1 MSASSVIS
9 ESEASAVGTM
19 DRQIVC
25 FGIPAFEVAVA
36 RLHDPSLSTRPLA
49 IAPLNTA
56 RALLRKVSTESEQ
69 AGLAVGMSVEQAR
82 RVCPSLQIL
91 SPNPSRVRTAEA
103 SLLHIVNRYA
113 PIWEPVQ
120 AGSFVMDLTGTGRL
134 FGPSYDVAAKVQ
146 HEVLTQYRLDGVAGV
161 GSNKLVAQTA
171 ATLIQPSEL
180 YDVRP
185 GSELVFM
192 APLSVR
198 TLPGLQRPC
207 MRQVLTRLDDLN
219 LDTLGDVAE
228 SPVEAL
234 EVALGDYA
242 GELSRWAQGIDS
254 MPVLPPASQPTLE
267 EMVLLDP
274 DEVDDP
280 VLTGRLLDALQ
291 RLCRTLRSQRRV
303 CGRLSLTIRYSDHME
318 VTKHQR
324 VIPETCW
331 ECDLSSVVLSLF
343 QKCMR
348 RRIRLRAM
356 TLSMAGLTGFT
367 EQGVLFDARSP
378 EEQRRQERAKKLAV
392 ALDTLHARFGE
403 QVIRYGRSG

>member
-1 MSASSVIS
+1 
-9 ESEASAVGTM
+9 M

-36 RLHDPSLSTRPLA
+36 RLHNPNFATRPLA
-49 IAPLNTA
+49 IAPLNTS
-56 RALLRKVSTESEQ
+56 RAHLREVSSEAEQ
-69 AGLAVGMSVEQAR
+69 AGLAIGMSVEQAR
-82 RVCPSLQIL
+82 RVCPSLHVL
-91 SPNPSRVRTAEA
+91 SPNPARVCTVEE
-103 SLLHIVNRYA
+103 SLLYIVRRYA
-113 PIWEPVQ
+113 PVWEPVQ
-120 AGSFVMDLTGTGRL
+120 PGSFVMDLTGTGRL
-134 FGPSYDVAAKVQ
+134 FGPAYDIAAKVQ
-146 HEVLTQYRLDGVAGV
+146 HEVLSQYRLDGVAGV

-185 GSELVFM
+185 GSEPVFM

-228 SPVEAL
+228 SPVDAL
-234 EVALGDYA
+234 ELALGDYA
-242 GELSRWAQGIDS
+242 GQLSRWAQGIDS
-254 MPVLPPASQPTLE
+254 LPVLPLAVQPSLE
-267 EMVLLDP
+267 ETILLDP
-274 DEVDDP
+274 DEIDDP

-303 CGRLSLTIRYSDHME
+303 CGHLSLTIRYSDHIE
-318 VTKHQR
+318 VTKHER
-324 VIPETCW
+324 VTPETCW
-331 ECDLSSVVLSLF
+331 ECDLSPAVLSLF

-356 TLSMAGLTGFT
+356 TLSMAGLAGYA
-367 EQGVLFDARSP
+367 EQGTLFDARP
-378 EEQRRQERAKKLAV
+378 LEEQRKQDRARKLSV

-403 QVIRYGRSG
+403 QSIRYGRSG

>member
-1 MSASSVIS
+1 
-9 ESEASAVGTM
+9 M

-36 RLHDPSLSTRPLA
+36 RLHDPSLSTRPVA
-49 IAPLNTA
+49 IAPLNTS
-56 RALLRKVSTESEQ
+56 RALLREVSSEAEQ
-69 AGLAVGMSVEQAR
+69 AGLGIGMSAEQAR
-82 RVCPSLQIL
+82 RVCPSLHVL
-91 SPNPSRVRTAEA
+91 SPNPTHVRTAET
-103 SLLHIVNRYA
+103 SLLHIVSRYA
-113 PIWEPVQ
+113 PVWEPVQ
-120 AGSFVMDLTGTGRL
+120 PGSFVMDLTGTGRL
-134 FGPSYDVAAKVQ
+134 FGSASDVAAKVQ
-146 HEVLTQYRLDGVAGV
+146 HEVLAQYRLDGVAGV

-185 GSELVFM
+185 GSEPMFM

-228 SPVEAL
+228 SPVDAL

-242 GELSRWAQGIDS
+242 GQLSRWAHGIDS
-254 MPVLPPASQPTLE
+254 LPVLPPASQPHLE
-267 EMVLLDP
+267 ETVLLDP
-274 DEVDDP
+274 DEIDDSI
-280 VLTGRLLDALQ
+280 LTGRLLDRLQ

-303 CGRLSLTIRYSDHME
+303 CGQLSLTIRYSDHIE
-318 VTKHQR
+318 VTKHKH
-324 VIPETCW
+324 ITPETCW
-331 ECDLSSVVLSLF
+331 EYDLSSVVLLLF

-356 TLSMAGLTGFT
+356 TLSMACLTSYA
-367 EQGVLFDARSP
+367 EQPALFDTRP
-378 EEQRRQERAKKLAV
+378 HDEQRREERAKKLAV

-403 QVIRYGRSG
+403 LSIRYGRSS